1 MKTKDGKERR
11 TKTAPAGWRRRLS
24 FAVGGLLSFFLIG
37 LSVLSAAE
45 NGNVAEKML
54 PAVEAEKLPP
64 AVEAE
69 KLPPAVEAEKLL
81 PAVET
86 EDDGYLQKALE
97 QDELVCTAL
106 SIF

>member
-54 PAVEAEKLPP
+54 PAFLNSS
-64 AVEAE
+64 
-69 KLPPAVEAEKLL
+69 
-81 PAVET
+81 
-86 EDDGYLQKALE
+86 LQ
-97 QDELVCTAL
+97 ELQNKVVCKG
-106 SIF
+106 

>member
-45 NGNVAEKML
+45 NGNVAEK
-54 PAVEAEKLPP
+54 LPP

-86 EDDGYLQKALE
+86 ETTVICKRLWNRTNWTTTTFSGWK
-97 QDELVCTAL
+97 TPW
-106 SIF
+106 

>member
-45 NGNVAEKML
+45 NGNVAEK
-54 PAVEAEKLPP
+54 LPP

-69 KLPPAVEAEKLL
+69 KVL

-86 EDDGYLQKALE
+86 EDDGYLQRLWNRTNWTTTTFSGWK
-97 QDELVCTAL
+97 TPW
-106 SIF
+106 